1 MHQTQ
6 KYNPFLFQIEL
17 NWVIFQYFRLTKPE
31 QILHTLNCSHMVKS
45 ILVLNHLK
53 YLNLAGQN
61 NEKEDKKMSSSESQH
76 YVRKS
81 NHKVKQICLYS
92 IICEPD
98 PKDKIQR
105 SKDFEDKFQFFVV
118 RPMAELGGGGTCDRW
133 DAINATFT
141 SKPIQTL
148 FFCFSRLC
156 LLVDQVWER
165 RFWKLTY
172 LQKTPL
178 FV

>member
-1 MHQTQ
+1 MR
-6 KYNPFLFQIEL
+6 KRI
-17 NWVIFQYFRLTKPE
+17 
-31 QILHTLNCSHMVKS
+31 
-45 ILVLNHLK
+45 
-53 YLNLAGQN
+53 
-61 NEKEDKKMSSSESQH
+61 KEISSSESQH
-76 YVRKS
+76 WVSKS
-81 NHKVKQICLYS
+81 NHKAKQICFNWS
-92 IICEPD
+92 ICEPD
-98 PKDKIQR
+98 PKDKRQR
-105 SKDFEDKFQFFVV
+105 KKDFEDKFQFFVV

-172 LQKTPL
+172 LQKIAIVCLVKYFQFNLCFQTNSYVL
-178 FV
+178 FLAVQNSSIGDLVSH